1 MMYFTYGIK
10 GLGVAAVITW
20 VGDRRKGNGFKEFNV
35 KHACRLSNLTA
46 VVYTSNDLKATNQ
59 NGLSKPIIWQ

>member
-1 MMYFTYGIK
+1 MRFTYGIK

-20 VGDRRKGNGFKEFNV
+20 AGDRSTGNGFKEFNV

-46 VVYTSNDLKATNQ
+46 VVYTSNNLKATNQ
-59 NGLSKPIIWQ
+59 NRLSNPIIWQ

>member
-1 MMYFTYGIK
+1 MK
-10 GLGVAAVITW
+10 LKDWGVAAVITW
-20 VGDRRKGNGFKEFNV
+20 AGDRRKRNGFEEFNV

-46 VVYTSNDLKATNQ
+46 VVYTSNDLKATVR